1 MHIHTYISTMFDRFD
16 NLFAIHTYCFL
27 CQSASK
33 SVRLERWIVEAVVG
47 AALKKIIVISGAIF
61 NRGAAVD
68 KVGWLVHVDPES
80 VPGQE
85 CLELRNPCLPPL
97 LGHWVCVVR
106 EETIVGWP
114 DLSVEK
120 WRISPKSLIQPLTF
134 ATSGSPFESITQI
147 FNSSP

>member
-1 MHIHTYISTMFDRFD
+1 MFDSFD
-16 NLFAIHTYCFL
+16 NLFAIHTYRFL
-27 CQSASK
+27 CQGASK